1 METGVKN
8 DTLFICVYKKFYQ
21 IILNYIQFRI
31 KDEDEARDLAQDVFI
46 KVLEY
51 KDMLREDTVKSFL
64 FTITRNVLIDYM
76 RRFYRKK
83 GMDYW
88 LAQEIQV
95 SRNDTEEKVYMQE
108 LQQMEKSILS
118 TFPFQRRI
126 VYMMNAHEGK
136 NITEIADKLQ
146 LGRRTVEC
154 HLFLGRRSMR
164 QAIKACI

>member
-126 VYMMNAHEGK
+126 VYMLNAHEGK
-136 NITEIADKLQ
+136 NITEIADKLH
-146 LGRRTVEC
+146 LSRRTVEC

>member
-83 GMDYW
+83 GVDYW

-136 NITEIADKLQ
+136 NITEIADKLH
-146 LGRRTVEC
+146 LSRRTVEC

>member
-136 NITEIADKLQ
+136 NITEIADKLH
-146 LGRRTVEC
+146 LSRRTVEC
-154 HLFLGRRSMR
+154 HLFLGCRSMR

>member
-8 DTLFICVYKKFYQ
+8 DTLFICVYKKFYR
-21 IILNYIQFRI
+21 IILDYIQIRI
-31 KDEDEARDLAQDVFI
+31 KDEDEAKDLAQDVFV

-51 KDMLREDTVKSFL
+51 KEMLREDTVKSFL
-64 FTITRNVLIDYM
+64 FTIARNVLIDYI

-95 SRNDTEEKVYMQE
+95 SRNNIEENIYMQE
-108 LQQMEKSILS
+108 LQRMEKSILS
-118 TFPFQRRI
+118 NFPFQRKI
-126 VYMMNAHEGK
+126 VYMMSVYEGK
-136 NITEIADKLQ
+136 NTSEIADKLH
-146 LGRRTVEC
+146 LSRRTVEC
-154 HLFLGRRSMR
+154 HLFLGRRDMR

>member
-83 GMDYW
+83 VMDYW

-136 NITEIADKLQ
+136 NITEIADKLH
-146 LGRRTVEC
+146 LSRRTVEC

>member
-1 METGVKN
+1 M
-8 DTLFICVYKKFYQ
+8 YKKFYQ

-136 NITEIADKLQ
+136 NITEIADKLH
-146 LGRRTVEC
+146 LSRRTVEC

>member
-126 VYMMNAHEGK
+126 VYMT
-136 NITEIADKLQ
+136 IV
-146 LGRRTVEC
+146 R
-154 HLFLGRRSMR
+154 
-164 QAIKACI
+164 

>member
-136 NITEIADKLQ
+136 NITEIADKLH
-146 LGRRTVEC
+146 LSRRTVEC

>member
-1 METGVKN
+1 METEAKN

-21 IILNYIQFRI
+21 TILDYIQYRI
-31 KDEDEARDLAQDVFI
+31 KDEDEAKDLAQDVFV

-51 KDMLREDTVKSFL
+51 KDMLRENTLKSFL
-64 FTITRNVLIDYM
+64 YTITRNILIDYL

-88 LAQEIQV
+88 LALETQV

-118 TFPFQRRI
+118 TFPFRRKV
-126 VYMMNAHEGK
+126 VYMMSAYEGK
-136 NITEIADKLQ
+136 STIEIADKLH
-146 LGRRTVEC
+146 LSRRTVES

-164 QAIKACI
+164 QALKACI

>member
-1 METGVKN
+1 
-8 DTLFICVYKKFYQ
+8 
-21 IILNYIQFRI
+21 
-31 KDEDEARDLAQDVFI
+31 
-46 KVLEY
+46 
-51 KDMLREDTVKSFL
+51 
-64 FTITRNVLIDYM
+64 
-76 RRFYRKK
+76 
-83 GMDYW
+83 MDYW

-136 NITEIADKLQ
+136 NITEIADKLH
-146 LGRRTVEC
+146 LSRRTVEC

>member
-76 RRFYRKK
+76 QRFYRKK

-136 NITEIADKLQ
+136 NITEIADKLH
-146 LGRRTVEC
+146 LSRRTVEC

>member
-1 METGVKN
+1 METEVKN

-136 NITEIADKLQ
+136 NITEIADKLH
-146 LGRRTVEC
+146 LSRRTVEC

>member
-51 KDMLREDTVKSFL
+51 TDMLREDTVKSFL

-136 NITEIADKLQ
+136 NITEIADKLH
-146 LGRRTVEC
+146 LSRRTVEC